1 MTAPYVR
8 LLLAAAFLAQGCSAA
23 RPVPEPVPAPAPPPA
38 APAAKE
44 PVGLVVLLPDPDG
57 HVGRILVSNP
67 HGSQE
72 LSQARAATEI
82 AGPNQAPGAPSEMDQ
97 GQITRIFG
105 EALAAQPPLP
115 AHYILYFDPNS
126 TRLTAESRRLL
137 PEVIR
142 AIRERN
148 STDVSIVGHTDRTGS
163 REYNYRLSLMRAQA
177 VRQLIVDAG
186 IDPSSLEITSHGE
199 ENPLIPTPDGV
210 AEPRNR
216 RVEITVR

>member
-1 MTAPYVR
+1 MTARYLK
-8 LLLAAAFLAQGCSAA
+8 LLLVGAFLAHGCAA
-23 RPVPEPVPAPAPPPA
+23 PPPVSEPVPPPAPPPA

-44 PVGLVVLLPDPDG
+44 PDNVIVLLPDPDG
-57 HVGRILVSNP
+57 HVGRIFVSNP
-67 HGSQE
+67 QGSQE

-82 AGPNQAPGAPSEMDQ
+82 AGPDKAPSAPSEMDQ

-105 EALAAQPPLP
+105 EALSAQPPLP
-115 AHYILYFDPNS
+115 AHYILYFDSNS
-126 TRLTAESRRLL
+126 TRLTAESRNLI

-148 STDVSIVGHTDRTGS
+148 SNDISVVGHTDTVGN
-163 REYNYRLSLMRAQA
+163 REYNYRLSMQRAQA
-177 VRQLIVDAG
+177 VRQLILDAG
-186 IDPSSLEITSHGE
+186 IDPSSLETTSHGKDD
-199 ENPLIPTPDGV
+199 PLIPTGDGV

>member
-1 MTAPYVR
+1 MTAPCVR
-8 LLLAAAFLAQGCSAA
+8 LLLAAACLAQGCSAA
-23 RPVPEPVPAPAPPPA
+23 RPAPAPVQAPAPA
-38 APAAKE
+38 APAAKA
-44 PVGLVVLLPDPDG
+44 PGGLVVLLPDPDG
-57 HVGRILVSNP
+57 RVGRILVLNSQ
-67 HGSQE
+67 GSQE
-72 LSQARAATEI
+72 LNRARAATEI
-82 AGPNQAPGAPSEMDQ
+82 AAPDQAPGTPFEMDQ
-97 GQITRIFG
+97 SRIARIFG

-115 AHYILYFDPNS
+115 AHYLLYFDSGS

-142 AIRERN
+142 AIRERH

-163 REYNYRLSLMRAQA
+163 RESNYRLSLMRAET
-177 VRQLIVDAG
+177 VHQLIVDAG
-186 IDPSSLEITSHGE
+186 IDAASLEVTSHGE